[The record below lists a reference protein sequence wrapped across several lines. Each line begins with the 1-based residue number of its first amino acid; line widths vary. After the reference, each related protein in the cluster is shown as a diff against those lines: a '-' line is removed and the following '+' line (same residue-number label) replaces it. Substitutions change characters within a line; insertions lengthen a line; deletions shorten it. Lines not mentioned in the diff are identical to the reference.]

1 MKSILAGYPAIPWAY
16 PRIFSYEEFLPGNLV
31 VLSVLYELGSEECPR
46 VVTTVFRPEDPERTA
61 YEC

>member
-1 MKSILAGYPAIPWAY
+1 M
-16 PRIFSYEEFLPGNLV
+16 RIKGKCV

-46 VVTTVFRPEDPERTA
+46 VVTTVFRPEDPERIA